1 MPREATMTQ
10 GTRLVL
16 LVCTVLAVTG
26 AGRMGKAQAAAAL
39 VLETYG
45 EIHPGLTPYQEVPVD
60 TQLTLT
66 GNAKLVF
73 IHYFTCRMVTVV
85 GGTLALSTKT
95 YTVTDG
101 TKEAETRVPCPRQ
114 VALVQAEGVSAGAM
128 VRSGTGDSALRLS
141 TQPAFVL
148 VGPRADDFAAVR
160 VASQDG
166 TVTVEAPMEE
176 RRWQWPAG
184 VTPLVADTAYALTLL
199 PSRAGVA
206 PITLSF
212 MVASPA
218 GPPPGHALSLIRV
231 E

>member
-1 MPREATMTQ
+1 MTQ
-10 GTRLVL
+10 GARLVL
-16 LVCTVLAVTG
+16 LVCMVLAVTG
-26 AGRMGKAQAAAAL
+26 AGRMARAQAAAAL

-45 EIHPGLTPYQEVPVD
+45 EIHPSLAPYQEVPVD
-60 TQLTLT
+60 TQITLADH
-66 GNAKLVF
+66 AKLVF

-85 GGTLALSTKT
+85 GGTVALSTKT
-95 YTVTDG
+95 YTVTNG

-114 VALVQAEGVSAGAM
+114 VALVQAEGVSAGTM

-166 TVTVEAPMEE
+166 TVTVEAPLAE
-176 RRWQWPAG
+176 RHWQWPAG

-199 PSRAGVA
+199 PARTGVA
-206 PITLSF
+206 PVTLPF
-212 MVASPA
+212 IAAAPA
-218 GPPPGHALSLIRV
+218 RPPHGHALSLIRV